1 MVHLYDFWFVV
12 VAVFWIGF
20 FILEGFDFGVGMLHS
35 FVGRNDLERRVA
47 VNTIGPVWDGNEVW
61 LVVAGAAIFAA
72 FPAWYATMFSTFYL
86 VMVLVLV
93 ALIGRGLSFEFRGK
107 TADLRW
113 QAIWQWSLTIGSA
126 LVPLLLGTGL
136 GDLLFGLP
144 IDENGNYTGSFIQL
158 LVPFGLYTGVTL
170 TILCLFLGA
179 TYLTLKT
186 TGELRD
192 RTARLSG
199 RLGWLAALVVLG
211 WVVWSHL
218 GLHEGFVPQPID
230 ILAILAAVAGAWF
243 AESRSEGATFAAGAV
258 ALAGVVGSI
267 FFDLFPRV
275 MVSSTDPANSLTVA
289 GIGQP
294 RLHPQGHDGGRIHLH
309 ADRPRLPGLEPVDLP
324 EAARCATPAGSFA
337 GLSVRPRWRSGG
349 WCGPHLRASSGSS
362 GGFHRS
368 TASTVN
374 DVADTHLTIGDPD
387 RRRLTRPA
395 PRHRRDDPTLPASRL
410 APDQAWSRI
419 ISPTGAV
426 SGERRTV
433 RPVGVEVDGKYG
445 VRGRAA
451 GRPQA
456 SGLAGSI
463 AEARRPSAP
472 PGLRGDGWRRRA
484 DSARAGQRH
493 FARCRDPPP

>member
-35 FVGRNDLERRVA
+35 FVGRNDVERRIA

-93 ALIGRGLSFEFRGK
+93 ALIGRGLSFEFRAK
-107 TADLRW
+107 TADPRW
-113 QAIWQWSLTIGSA
+113 QAIWRWALTIGSG

-170 TILCLFLGA
+170 TIMCLFLGA

-186 TGELRD
+186 TGELRE

-199 RLGWLAALVVLG
+199 RLGWLTALVVLG
-211 WVVWSHL
+211 WVAWSHI

-243 AESRSEGATFAAGAV
+243 AESHSEGATFAAGAV

-275 MVSSTDPANSLTVA
+275 MVSSTDPAYSLTVA
-289 GIGQP
+289 G
-294 RLHPQGHDGGRIHLH
+294 
-309 ADRPRLPGLEPVDLP
+309 
-324 EAARCATPAGSFA
+324 S
-337 GLSVRPRWRSGG
+337 
-349 WCGPHLRASSGSS
+349 ASPDY
-362 GGFHRS
+362 
-368 TASTVN
+368 TLKVMTV
-374 DVADTHLTIGDPD
+374 VAFIFMPIVLGY
-387 RRRLTRPA
+387 
-395 PRHRRDDPTLPASRL
+395 
-410 APDQAWSRI
+410 QAWSLWTFRKRLGAPPQPAA
-419 ISPTGAV
+419 SPDP
-426 SGERRTV
+426 
-433 RPVGVEVDGKYG
+433 PVPPD
-445 VRGRAA
+445 
-451 GRPQA
+451 GRPAGGANRTSGTAQA
-456 SGLAGSI
+456 QVVGSTGQM
-463 AEARRPSAP
+463 AP
-472 PGLRGDGWRRRA
+472 PSTTSQTRE
-484 DSARAGQRH
+484 
-493 FARCRDPPP
+493 